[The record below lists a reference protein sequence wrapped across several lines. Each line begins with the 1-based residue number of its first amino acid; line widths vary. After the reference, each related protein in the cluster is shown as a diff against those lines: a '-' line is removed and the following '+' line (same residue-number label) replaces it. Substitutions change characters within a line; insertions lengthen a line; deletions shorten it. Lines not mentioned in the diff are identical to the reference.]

1 MSAGISDPTRPDAA
15 RELGGLQIIDNRP
28 LAVSLLRPDE
38 FSRLAVVALV
48 PPIELWN
55 RLSWRFD
62 DGTFT
67 ASSRPPHLEICG
79 RRFYP
84 TNDIE
89 TLLAVRAETNRYLA
103 SRPKGSLSPLHQV
116 GSTPAG
122 TPVLAVTFIP
132 PPDDACTTV
141 VYVNVSANSY
151 QTYVLS
157 GGP

>member
-1 MSAGISDPTRPDAA
+1 MSGATDGATANNRLPVADQRRRSASR
-15 RELGGLQIIDNRP
+15 GLIR
-28 LAVSLLRPDE
+28 LAVSLAVLVV
-38 FSRLAVVALV
+38 LAVVALV

-84 TNDIE
+84 TNEIE